1 MNLEHLGAIQLAAH
15 ALADHMGGG
24 KEIFQ
29 GGVEDGGQSMGTG
42 SLLTVLSSFELSVD
56 LSLDN
61 EEDLLLEL
69 LL

>member
-1 MNLEHLGAIQLAAH
+1 MDLEHLGAIQLAAH
-15 ALADHMGGG
+15 ALADDMGGS
-24 KEIFQ
+24 KEVFQ
-29 GGVEDGGQSMGTG
+29 SSIEDGGQGMGTG